1 MQKSPESEPIMTP
14 FCARHAKTHL
24 THLRPR
30 VAGGK
35 ARPAHGAQP
44 TSPRSVEHA
53 GRRRQRVGAAAYA
66 ARGGAHHRWC
76 RDRAQQVHRLPSTR
90 SALAQTAQCAAL
102 LCRCRRTRHAAVR
115 VHTPSAP
122 QRKTACAIIEEPRT
136 SSALLTCDASNRTS
150 LHTLH
155 NENRHRRFEH
165 RPDDWSLMQR
175 VPHHNQRTG
184 FSRSLAGLLEK
195 LRQAR
200 SRRARAE
207 G

>member
-115 VHTPSAP
+115 VHTPSTP

-136 SSALLTCDASNRTS
+136 SSAQLTCAMRAIAQACTLCTMRTV
-150 LHTLH
+150 T
-155 NENRHRRFEH
+155 
-165 RPDDWSLMQR
+165 DDLSTDRM
-175 VPHHNQRTG
+175 TG
-184 FSRSLAGLLEK
+184 P
-195 LRQAR
+195 
-200 SRRARAE
+200 
-207 G
+207 